1 MRKLLLIVALL
12 VGSAGAAALLMTM
25 FGQTSRVLR
34 VPASMLHE
42 VDGVTMTAEQPC
54 NIRLDAC
61 AMWMNGARN
70 ALGLPPSAKVTSV
83 SLAETGHD
91 YGGFST
97 PMVVVLDLDTGQR
110 RAVTLMCG
118 SGGPPATPNFDP
130 ATCQRVD
137 NP

>member
-42 VDGVTMTAEQPC
+42 VDGVTMMAEQPC
-54 NIRLDAC
+54 DLLLDAC
-61 AMWMNGARN
+61 AMWMRGART
-70 ALGLPPSAKVTSV
+70 ALALPASATVTSV
-83 SLAETGHD
+83 SLAETGHS
-91 YGGFST
+91 YGGFSR
-97 PMVVVLDLDTGQR
+97 PMVVILDLATGQR
-110 RAVTLMCG
+110 RAVTLVCG